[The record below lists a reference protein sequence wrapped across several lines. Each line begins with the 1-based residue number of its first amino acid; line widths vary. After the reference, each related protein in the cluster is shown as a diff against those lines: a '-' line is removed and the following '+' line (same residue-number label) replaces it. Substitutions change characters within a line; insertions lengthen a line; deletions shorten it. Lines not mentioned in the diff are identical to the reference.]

1 MRALVTGAAGFIG
14 SNLVDRLLVDGH
26 QVIGIDNFWTGDP
39 SNLEFAVR
47 QANSGSRA
55 FTLVKTD
62 ILAPELTDV
71 VAGACPH
78 VVFHLAARVE
88 SDISLPDPLVD
99 ARNNVL
105 GTINLLEACRQV
117 GVRRVVYATS
127 GDSRYGDGPSSS
139 HAAAKL
145 SGELYLR
152 AYAEMFGLA
161 PICLALSN
169 VYGPRQRPHGVAALI
184 TILASAMV
192 TGRPYVVNRDHADA
206 HDFVY
211 VDDAVDAFVR
221 AAHAPIETIG
231 NYDISGGVPVTATD
245 IHHAIAAVLDDAAP
259 PGAIGE
265 ESRKLSEKIVDANTE
280 TNTEQGLGWKPTVG
294 LADGIRQTVEW
305 LCRTLESEPATA
317 DFMAAG
323 A

>member
-14 SNLVDRLLVDGH
+14 SNLVDRLLADGH
-26 QVIGIDNFWTGDP
+26 QVIGVDNFWTGDP
-39 SNLEFAVR
+39 SNLESALQHGHSIGR
-47 QANSGSRA
+47 G
-55 FTLVKTD
+55 FTLVKAD
-62 ILAPELTDV
+62 IQAPELTDI

-78 VVFHLAARVE
+78 VVYHLAARVE
-88 SDISLPDPLVD
+88 RDESAPEPLLD

-105 GTINLLEACRQV
+105 GTINLLEACREA

-127 GDSRYGDGPSSS
+127 GNSRYGDDPVTS

-145 SGELYLR
+145 SAELYLR
-152 AYAEMFGLA
+152 AYAEMYGLT

-192 TGRPYVVNRDHADA
+192 TGRPYVVNRDHADT

-211 VDDAVDAFVR
+211 IDDVVDAFMR
-221 AAHAPIETIG
+221 SAHAPTETFATYEI
-231 NYDISGGVPVTATD
+231 DGGAQITATD
-245 IHHAIAAVLDDAAP
+245 IHHAITAVLDETASPD
-259 PGAIGE
+259 AIGE
-265 ESRKLSEKIVDANTE
+265 GNRELSEKVIDVNTAH
-280 TNTEQGLGWKPTVG
+280 GLGWRPETGFAEGIRKTVG
-294 LADGIRQTVEW
+294 W
-305 LCRTLESEPATA
+305 LCTMLESDSEPSNVI
-317 DFMAAG
+317 AAG

>member
-14 SNLVDRLLVDGH
+14 SNLVDRLLADGH
-26 QVIGIDNFWTGDP
+26 QVIGVDNFWTGDP
-39 SNLEFAVR
+39 SNLEWALE
-47 QANSGSRA
+47 QGNSSGRR

-62 ILAPELTDV
+62 IQAPELTDI

-78 VVFHLAARVE
+78 VVYHLAARTE
-88 SDISLPDPLVD
+88 HDACAPDPLVD

-105 GTINLLEACRQV
+105 GTINLLEACREV
-117 GVRRVVYATS
+117 GVRRIVYATS
-127 GDSRYGDGPSSS
+127 GDSRYGDDPASS

-145 SGELYLR
+145 AGELYVR
-152 AYAEMFGLA
+152 AYAEMYDLA

-192 TGRPYVVNRDHADA
+192 TGRPYMVNRDHADA

-211 VDDAVDAFVR
+211 IDDVVEAFVR
-221 AAHAPIETIG
+221 AAHAPIETVG
-231 NYDISGGVPVTATD
+231 TYHISGGTQITATE
-245 IHHAIAAVLDDAAP
+245 IHHAIVTVLDETAS

-265 ESRKLSEKIVDANTE
+265 GNTE
-280 TNTEQGLGWKPTVG
+280 LNDTFIDADTERGLGWKPNVG
-294 LADGIRQTVEW
+294 LADGIRQTVGW
-305 LCRTLESEPATA
+305 LCNTLESDSAK
-317 DFMAAG
+317 DDLIAAG